1 MYFMF
6 LKIIDIDYKDDVF
19 LALESVEID
28 KASYVEGNNLDSI
41 LRDEMPLFK
50 GFFKS
55 EEDKEKK
62 VILIT
67 ALVEEKEQIDE
78 FIDILKEAD
87 IDITNKDIIRVAA
100 WKVDYIFDKNIK
112 IQKK

>member
-6 LKIIDIDYKDDVF
+6 LKIIDIDYKDDIF

-41 LRDEMPLFK
+41 LRDEMPIFK
-50 GFFKS
+50 GFFKT
-55 EEDKEKK
+55 EEDKSKK

-67 ALVEEKEQIDE
+67 ALVKEKKQIDD
-78 FIDILKEAD
+78 FINILKEAD
-87 IDITNKDIIRVAA
+87 IDIENDDIIRVVA
-100 WKVDYIFDKNIK
+100 WKVDYIFDKIEK
-112 IQKK
+112 S